1 MNKMAHNIA
10 QTKSGKWMTA
20 WAGDTPWHRLGTQA
34 QGLMTAEDALALAH
48 LNWLVEKRPLY
59 NRNDNGE
66 LEVIPD
72 TYGVFRKDELGNYI
86 PLTRGKAVGRVWTPF
101 QNVES
106 IDFLDELTQNQE
118 AKIEVCGALGNGE
131 QVWVLARLPESITI
145 NGLDVIDQ
153 YILIVNNHDGSGSL
167 KVFLTPI
174 RVVCNNTLTMAL
186 NARGRT
192 NGYNIRHTGSIYD
205 RVEAVREALGMIN
218 DDFHNWGELA
228 NTLVTVKMT
237 EDEMDSYFIDVLG
250 LSFNK
255 EGDLTTRSSNIL
267 SSVKGLLAN
276 DTNTFNGM
284 AGTAWAAY
292 NAVTEAIDH
301 HFTRLANGEV
311 SKKRMESALFG
322 TFSRTKQKAFIRAL
336 EMTV

>member
-1 MNKMAHNIA
+1 
-10 QTKSGKWMTA
+10 
-20 WAGDTPWHRLGTQA
+20 
-34 QGLMTAEDALALAH
+34 
-48 LNWLVEKRPLY
+48 
-59 NRNDNGE
+59 
-66 LEVIPD
+66 
-72 TYGVFRKDELGNYI
+72 
-86 PLTRGKAVGRVWTPF
+86 
-101 QNVES
+101 
-106 IDFLDELTQNQE
+106 
-118 AKIEVCGALGNGE
+118 
-131 QVWVLARLPESITI
+131 
-145 NGLDVIDQ
+145 
-153 YILIVNNHDGSGSL
+153 
-167 KVFLTPI
+167 
-174 RVVCNNTLTMAL
+174 
-186 NARGRT
+186 
-192 NGYNIRHTGSIYD
+192 
-205 RVEAVREALGMIN
+205 MIN